1 MPCAKILIVDNST
14 KVREFCQKVL
24 GEKYKLTF
32 ASNSDETEEKLAAEK
47 PDLII
52 MDIYIPRVDGLT
64 LAEKF
69 KSDPEFAHIPII
81 ILSGIMSDMDLP
93 PGFWKMGTPAQGF
106 LHKPVEP
113 ATLLNEVQRVLAASR
128 GIKITKPPWG
138 GYL

>member
-1 MPCAKILIVDNST
+1 MPCAKILVADNSAE
-14 KVREFCQKVL
+14 VQELCQKFL
-24 GEKYKLTF
+24 GEKYNLTF
-32 ASNSDETEEKLAAEK
+32 ASSGAEAEEKLAAEK

-52 MDIYIPRVDGLT
+52 MDIYIPGVDGLT

-69 KSDPEFAHIPII
+69 KSDPELGHIPII

-106 LHKPVEP
+106 LHKPLES
-113 ATLLNEVQRVLAASR
+113 AALLNEVQRVLAASH
-128 GIKITKPPWG
+128 GIDITKPRWG